1 MAKMHWKYDIGDRVV
16 DYREDG
22 SIKRDLIIID
32 KRTVAIQHKAK
43 KSAKG
48 YYIQNQKYY
57 RYHCNVC
64 GWEDGWMVEYSLCGK
79 EKCGCSCCNSR
90 TVVRGINDIATTHP
104 NLEVYFKNKDDAY
117 THSAHS
123 DFKPKLICPHC
134 GYEKENSSV
143 CNLVTNG
150 FICPV
155 CSDGISY
162 GEKFIISLLKQ
173 LEVDFLPQL
182 SKNTYSWCQKYR
194 YDFWFKFK
202 KEEYIIEVHGRQH
215 YYNNTMISQTLESIQ
230 TNDTNKKELAFLN
243 GFDDKHYIVLNCEKS
258 SPDWI
263 KNSIYRS
270 ILKQLFDLSLIKWEK
285 CHIDALR
292 PLTPSVVQYWKEH
305 QQDGITTTQL
315 AKLFGLNITT
325 IQKYL
330 RIGNDLGWCKYS
342 ANDEWLKNL
351 ELAKQARRKKVV
363 ILDKEMKL
371 LATLDSL
378 KEAVHFSTE
387 VLKEDTPFIYQA
399 ISRVCIQQGKSPY
412 RGKYYLMFLDDY
424 IKNKK

>member
-1 MAKMHWKYDIGDRVV
+1 MS
-16 DYREDG
+16 YRC
-22 SIKRDLIIID
+22 
-32 KRTVAIQHKAK
+32 A
-43 KSAKG
+43 
-48 YYIQNQKYY
+48 
-57 RYHCNVC
+57 
-64 GWEDGWMVEYSLCGK
+64 
-79 EKCGCSCCNSR
+79 
-90 TVVRGINDIATTHP
+90 
-104 NLEVYFKNKDDAY
+104 
-117 THSAHS
+117 
-123 DFKPKLICPHC
+123 
-134 GYEKENSSV
+134 
-143 CNLVTNG
+143 
-150 FICPV
+150 
-155 CSDGISY
+155 
-162 GEKFIISLLKQ
+162 
-173 LEVDFLPQL
+173 
-182 SKNTYSWCQKYR
+182 
-194 YDFWFKFK
+194 
-202 KEEYIIEVHGRQH
+202 
-215 YYNNTMISQTLESIQ
+215 
-230 TNDTNKKELAFLN
+230 
-243 GFDDKHYIVLNCEKS
+243 
-258 SPDWI
+258 
-263 KNSIYRS
+263 
-270 ILKQLFDLSLIKWEK
+270 
-285 CHIDALR
+285 R